1 LSEPPVLI
9 AGAGHLGDRLELLLR
24 STHPVVRV
32 EPVLP
37 GALAAFERSLERAS
51 IPAAEAIYIV
61 DDEDVA
67 NIQFALAALKL
78 RPDIPVT
85 MALSNERL
93 ARHLQH
99 LHHNVIVVNP
109 WEAVAPDIVRALR
122 APASTPSASPAA
134 FPIARASYRR
144 WILANRA
151 LLSMAAAF
159 VILIAGATAFFRASE
174 RLDWITAAYFVIT
187 MGTTTGFGDISL
199 RDSSV
204 PAKIVGM
211 LTMLSSIAFVS
222 IFFSLLVDRIVARR
236 TERLLGHGRHAL
248 ADHVVVCGLGRVGYH
263 LVEKLRAEA
272 YPLLVVEKDPANR
285 FLPAVRELGVPV
297 MIADASVPATL
308 ADAAVDKA
316 SAVVS
321 IVNDDLANLE
331 VGLNARA
338 IHPRIRVILRI
349 FDRDTAEELRERLN
363 IHYAISTSAIAAQ
376 VMLERD
382 RMRRAVAPECGD
394 ASSSPADVGFAGPD
408 RRGPPSLT

>member
-1 LSEPPVLI
+1 MQRRQFQLWRLRWWRRLQLWRRRRVRRWRELSEPPVLI
-9 AGAGHLGDRLELLLR
+9 AGNGHLGDRLELLLR
-24 STHPVVRV
+24 PTHPVVRV
-32 EPVLP
+32 EPVPP
-37 GALAAFERSLERAS
+37 GALSAFERALERAS
-51 IPAAEAIYIV
+51 ITAAESIYIV

-272 YPLLVVEKDPANR
+272 YPLLVV
-285 FLPAVRELGVPV
+285 
-297 MIADASVPATL
+297 
-308 ADAAVDKA
+308 
-316 SAVVS
+316 
-321 IVNDDLANLE
+321 
-331 VGLNARA
+331 
-338 IHPRIRVILRI
+338 
-349 FDRDTAEELRERLN
+349 
-363 IHYAISTSAIAAQ
+363 
-376 VMLERD
+376 
-382 RMRRAVAPECGD
+382 
-394 ASSSPADVGFAGPD
+394 
-408 RRGPPSLT
+408 